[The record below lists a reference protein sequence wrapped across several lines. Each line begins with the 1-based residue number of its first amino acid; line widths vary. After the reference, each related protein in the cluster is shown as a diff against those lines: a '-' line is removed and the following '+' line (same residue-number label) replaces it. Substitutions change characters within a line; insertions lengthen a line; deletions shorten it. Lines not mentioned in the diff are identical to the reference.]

1 MVEKKRSHLSSFGYC
16 CGGSVRVGWLLD
28 SRRAGPWRVSTLSL
42 PSRSAA
48 IPSEPW
54 LRQKLSKEQTHRA
67 AWFNGTAGAALPF
80 RCANFSGWFTPRSDG
95 RRPRATWNVVGPP
108 FITPY
113 ARTRSRAS
121 DATDLEWFGCVLAQS
136 FGWWWPAV
144 LSTAIQDSREPVNP
158 VCFFWTASA
167 CCA

>member
-1 MVEKKRSHLSSFGYC
+1 MVS
-16 CGGSVRVGWLLD
+16 GGKE
-28 SRRAGPWRVSTLSL
+28 TLSFEFIRIL
-42 PSRSAA
+42 LWSSRARGLAA
-48 IPSEPW
+48 RFASCWPVEGVNFVAAVAECGHSMEPW
-54 LRQKLSKEQTHRA
+54 LRQTLLKEQTHRA

-95 RRPRATWNVVGPP
+95 RRPRASWSVVDPP

-121 DATDLEWFGCVLAQS
+121 DATDLECFGCVLAQS

-144 LSTAIQDSREPVNP
+144 LSTAIQDSRENP
-158 VCFFWTASA
+158 VWFF
-167 CCA
+167 